1 MDELSFEN
9 MQNYFQKMKHYD
21 YVLLGESTHGT
32 EEYFKIRLAQTIMLV
47 HDFGF
52 RTILFE
58 TEWSLGYQLN
68 LFIHSELEGNIK
80 DILHQI
86 SKFPKW
92 MTNNEFIME
101 LLLFLKKWNLENE
114 KDKVYFYGIDCQDI
128 ELAEKNVCHDETI
141 NCRVVQ
147 EIIKNYHEMNK
158 KGNNYWNMRDTFW
171 LHIMDSIK
179 SNKGNKGNKNK
190 FILWAHNSHIGN
202 CKANVEDKNKLNIG
216 YLLQEKYNTLK
227 IGFSTYHGSVM
238 ASNRWDKSGYKHI
251 LKPAVKGSFEDIF
264 HQISQEVN
272 LKSFMFYCNPA
283 FTDQKLFRYVGV
295 IYDHKN
301 ELDAHYQLTNINH
314 EYDLIIYIDK
324 TNHLQLSSDLRMNKM
339 KSIKK
344 NYEQSKDLF

>member
-9 MQNYFQKMKHYD
+9 MRHYFKKMKHYD

-52 RTILFE
+52 RTVLFE

-68 LFIHSELEGNIK
+68 LFIHSALEGNIK
-80 DILHQI
+80 DILHKI

-92 MTNNEFIME
+92 MTNNEFLMK
-101 LLLFLKKWNLENE
+101 LLLFLKKWNLEND

-128 ELAEKNVCHDETI
+128 KLANENVCHDETT

-158 KGNNYWNMRDTFW
+158 KENNYWNMRDTFW
-171 LHIMDSIK
+171 LHIMDSLK
-179 SNKGNKGNKNK
+179 KDKGNKK

-216 YLLQEKYNTLK
+216 YLLQEKYNALK

-238 ASNRWDKSGYKHI
+238 ASSRWDKSGHKHT
-251 LKPAVKGSFEDIF
+251 LKPAVKGSFEEIF
-264 HQISQEVN
+264 HQISKKVN
-272 LKSFMFYCNPA
+272 LKSFMFYCNPS
-283 FTDQKLFRYVGV
+283 FTDHKLFRYVGV

-314 EYDLIIYIDK
+314 EYNLIIYIDK

-339 KSIKK
+339 KSIKN
-344 NYEQSKDLF
+344 NYEQAKNLF